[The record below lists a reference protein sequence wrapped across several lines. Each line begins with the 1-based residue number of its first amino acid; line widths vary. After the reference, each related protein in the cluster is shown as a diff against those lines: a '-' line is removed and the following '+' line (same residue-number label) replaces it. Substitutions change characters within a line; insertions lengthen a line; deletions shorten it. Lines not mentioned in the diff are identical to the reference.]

1 MAQPEKPP
9 EWLKKIVDSLGQAQ
23 AVNRANHFILAE
35 VVTDLAKKSKD
46 PEKYLATMF
55 EHISARADRAPIEKE
70 AHPVNAEFRWT
81 IETFFSL
88 ARKRVKK

>member
-1 MAQPEKPP
+1 MAQPENPP
-9 EWLKKIVDSLGQAQ
+9 EWVKRIVDSLGQAQ
-23 AVNRANHFILAE
+23 AINRANHFILAE
-35 VVTDLAKKSKD
+35 VVNDMARQSKD

-55 EHISARADRAPIEKE
+55 ERISARADRTPIEKE

-88 ARKRVKK
+88 ARKRLKK